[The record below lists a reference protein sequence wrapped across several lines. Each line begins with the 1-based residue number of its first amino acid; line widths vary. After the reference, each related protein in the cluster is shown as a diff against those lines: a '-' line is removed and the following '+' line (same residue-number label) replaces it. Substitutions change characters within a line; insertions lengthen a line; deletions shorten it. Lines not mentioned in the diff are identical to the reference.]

1 MKTVY
6 AFDYETR
13 RYIGP
18 VELDESDLSPLEEGV
33 YLLPGNT
40 TEAVPPELDLNTR
53 RCFWRDGAWV
63 LEAIPVIEPPTIEE
77 RRAALVA
84 AVTDKRWEVETGGI
98 TLPTGTRVLTG
109 KSDQNRITSVI
120 VNAEIAGIQS
130 VDFKSDSGWVTLSIG
145 EIKGIAAATGAH
157 VQACFTAERMHHEA
171 IAALD
176 AAGIE
181 TYDINTGWPVAAPN
195 PQEH

>member
-1 MKTVY
+1 MELKYYYSATTGGLYVNAAHGAEMPLDAREITEQTY
-6 AFDYETR
+6 YGL
-13 RYIGP
+13 IGRDVVADHDGNP
-18 VELDESDLSPLEEGV
+18 ILRPARTFSD
-33 YLLPGNT
+33 
-40 TEAVPPELDLNTR
+40 D
-53 RCFWRDGAWV
+53 
-63 LEAIPVIEPPTIEE
+63 E

-84 AVTDKRWEVETGGI
+84 AVTAKRWESETGGI
-98 TLPTGTRVLTG
+98 TLPNGTRVLTG

-145 EIKGIAAATGAH
+145 EIKGIAAAIGAH